1 MRAIAMLMSPFHWV
15 RSSHWK
21 RRVEHFCSTRSAPTR
36 GVPSTPRHSS
46 VPSTRML
53 GLFPASFQRHVTA
66 VVPFVLL
73 VSGDASD
80 TYKVTGAPSTA
91 SLGDRYQMSEPPL
104 SNLTYAPVSSERTLA
119 RIGRRARR

>member
-36 GVPSTPRHSS
+36 GVPSAPRHSS

-53 GLFPASFQRHVTA
+53 GL
-66 VVPFVLL
+66 
-73 VSGDASD
+73 
-80 TYKVTGAPSTA
+80 
-91 SLGDRYQMSEPPL
+91 
-104 SNLTYAPVSSERTLA
+104 ERTKD
-119 RIGRRARR
+119 RSGRRATRLNHIMLLCKLPQ